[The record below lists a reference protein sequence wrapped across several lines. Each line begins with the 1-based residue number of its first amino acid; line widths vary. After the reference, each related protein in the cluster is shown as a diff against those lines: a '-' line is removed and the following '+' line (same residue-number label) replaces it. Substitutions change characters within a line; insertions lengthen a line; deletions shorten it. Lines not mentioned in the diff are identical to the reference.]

1 MADVKFIRPIA
12 SVQGKLKKTDN
23 IYFRRRGD
31 KWFAVK
37 LANPRTEFTE
47 KEKAVRSRFG
57 EISKRASEIAKN
69 PELAAPYM
77 AGFEA
82 QKDRK
87 DGKENLYHYILSRL
101 TKTE

>member
-1 MADVKFIRPIA
+1 MADVKFIRPIE

-23 IYFRRRGD
+23 IYFRRRGE

-37 LANPRTEFTE
+37 LENPRTKFTE

-57 EISKRASEIAKN
+57 EISRRASEIAKN
-69 PELAAPYM
+69 PELAAPYV

-82 QKDRK
+82 QKGK
-87 DGKENLYHYILSRL
+87 DGAKENLYHYILSQL
-101 TKTE
+101 TKGE